1 MLPDYHMLML
11 RRTAA
16 RDACFARYCFIESLL
31 LLIRHGD
38 SRLDAA
44 HRTHKGSA
52 DLDQPQ
58 QGAARH

>member
-16 RDACFARYCFIESLL
+16 RDACYARYCLVESSL

-44 HRTHKGSA
+44 HRTHRA
-52 DLDQPQ
+52 QI
-58 QGAARH
+58 